1 MIIINQW
8 WEKFE
13 NAGSRKLQTIRHFCS
28 PSGNNSKGYRSLMKM
43 GKDGII
49 AFGVFQALCQMIAT
63 MASDARKKGAAEGSN
78 GEPFDLADLADLT
91 RIDEKTLSKSIEILV
106 GIGWLSIPDRINDL
120 QSSASDLP
128 SSPNDLPIHAQRRG
142 EERRV
147 EERREEEGLCPQ
159 ADEKGI
165 LLDLWNLAPE
175 MSRRRSSKA
184 QVFEAWQKIKKADRP
199 DRDSLMSAMEAWSRC
214 EEWTKENAQFPH
226 GLHLWIKRRQWENIP
241 NDVSARIMTSSSK
254 TTNEGPEGWQ
264 AKWLE
269 LYPSENS
276 TPGKWS
282 WVDDGAQDQ
291 IKKLL
296 KL

>member
-1 MIIINQW
+1 
-8 WEKFE
+8 
-13 NAGSRKLQTIRHFCS
+13 
-28 PSGNNSKGYRSLMKM
+28 MKM

-120 QSSASDLP
+120 PSSASDLP

-165 LLDLWNLAPE
+165 LLDLWNEAPE
-175 MSRRRSSKA
+175 KSRRRSSKA
-184 QVFEAWQKIKKADRP
+184 QVFEAWQKIKTSSRP
-199 DRDSLMSAMEAWSRC
+199 PREILIPAMTAWSKC
-214 EEWTKENAQFPH
+214 DDWTKDEGEYVQ
-226 GLHLWIKRRQWENIP
+226 GLHLWIKNRKWESLP
-241 NDVSARIMTSSSK
+241 ESKKPASSG
-254 TTNEGPEGWQ
+254 NE
-264 AKWLE
+264 K
-269 LYPSENS
+269 
-276 TPGKWS
+276 
-282 WVDDGAQDQ
+282 
-291 IKKLL
+291 IL
-296 KL
+296 KLADL